1 MGYANEAMSQ
11 HSKKRPLRLLAVA
24 LLAAAPLTAQLGRG
38 PIPARPAVNQEE
50 IAEGKRLFDG
60 HCGGCHG
67 PGGRGALGP
76 NLARPK
82 LSHVTDAESLFL
94 VIDLGLEGTEM
105 PGGWQLHDR
114 EIWKITAYVESLGK
128 NEPEP
133 LPGDAAAGKRL
144 YESKGNCAACH
155 WLNGSGGRQGPE
167 LSEIGASRSVAHL
180 RESLLKPATALP
192 QGFLLVTAVHSDGCR
207 IQGVRLYDGPFS
219 IQIRDFSD
227 KLYSIPKSELSEVE
241 KRRGESSMPAYG
253 DMLSEKEVD
262 DLVSYLATLQGGS

>member
-1 MGYANEAMSQ
+1 M
-11 HSKKRPLRLLAVA
+11 KLLAIAV
-24 LLAAAPLTAQLGRG
+24 LVAAPLAAQLGRE
-38 PIPARPAVNQEE
+38 PIPPRPPVNAQE
-50 IAEGKRLFDG
+50 IADGKRLFDG

-82 LSHVTDAESLFL
+82 LSHASDAESLFL
-94 VIDLGLEGTEM
+94 VIDLGLDGTEM

-114 EIWKITAYVESLGK
+114 EIWKITAYVESLGQ
-128 NEPEP
+128 NDPEP

-180 RESLLKPATALP
+180 RESLLKPAAAVP
-192 QGFLLVTAVHSDGCR
+192 NGFLLVNAVHKDGRR
-207 IQGVRLYDGPFS
+207 IQGVRLNEGPFS

-227 KLYSIPKSELSEVE
+227 KLHSVNKSELSEID

-253 DMLSEKEVD
+253 NMFSDKETD
-262 DLVSYLATLQGGS
+262 DLVSYLATLQGRS